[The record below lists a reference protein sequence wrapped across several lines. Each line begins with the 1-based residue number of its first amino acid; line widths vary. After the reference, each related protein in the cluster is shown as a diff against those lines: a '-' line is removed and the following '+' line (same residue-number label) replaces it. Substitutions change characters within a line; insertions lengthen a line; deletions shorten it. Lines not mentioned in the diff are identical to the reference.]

1 MPVNSPWFTPNRLK
15 QDLRAGKTAVGTM
28 LVEIRQPAV
37 MQFLAN
43 AGFDFVLID
52 NEHGPF
58 TIETIADLSRTA
70 RSVGLTP
77 IVRIPELTY
86 AAVTQ
91 PLDAGAQGIMAPRIT
106 GSSEVLSVLQMMKY
120 PPVGKRGSVMARGH
134 TNFQSGPVG
143 EAMRAMN
150 DETMLI
156 VQVETREA
164 LERIDDILAIPGVD
178 VALVGPNDLSIALGK
193 PGNLDDPQFIQAIER
208 TIASCRR
215 RAVVPAIHV
224 NELERAALWA
234 RKGMRMV
241 SFSSEAGLMIHAGS
255 HAAEAIKEA
264 LKQSPQ

>member
-1 MPVNSPWFTPNRLK
+1 MNAPWFTPNRLK
-15 QDLRAGKTAVGTM
+15 KDLRAGKTAVGTM
-28 LVEIRQPAV
+28 LIEIRQPAV

-70 RSVGLTP
+70 RSVGITP

-86 AAVTQ
+86 AAITQ

-106 GSSEVLSVLQMMKY
+106 NSSEVLSVLQMMKY
-120 PPVGKRGSVMARGH
+120 PPVGRRGSVMARGH

-143 EAMRAMN
+143 EAMQAMN
-150 DETMLI
+150 DETLLI

-164 LERIDDILAIPGVD
+164 LEHIEDILAVPGVD
-178 VALVGPNDLSIALGK
+178 VALVGPNDLSIALGR
-193 PGNLDDPQFIQAIER
+193 PGNLDDPLFIQSIER
-208 TIASCRR
+208 TIDSCRR

-224 NELERAALWA
+224 NDLERAALWA

-241 SFSSEAGLMIHAGS
+241 SISSEAGLMINAGS
-255 HAAEAIKEA
+255 HASAAVKKA
-264 LKQSPQ
+264 LEEDPQ

>member
-1 MPVNSPWFTPNRLK
+1 MNAPWFTPNRLK
-15 QDLRAGKTAVGTM
+15 KDLRARKTAVGTM
-28 LVEIRQPAV
+28 LIEIRQPAV

-70 RSVGLTP
+70 RSVGITP
-77 IVRIPELTY
+77 IVRVPELTY
-86 AAVTQ
+86 AAITQ

-106 GSSEVLSVLQMMKY
+106 NSSEVLSVLQMMKY
-120 PPVGKRGSVMARGH
+120 PPVGRRGSVMARGH

-143 EAMRAMN
+143 EAMHAMN
-150 DETMLI
+150 DETLLI

-164 LERIDDILAIPGVD
+164 LEHIEDILANPGVD
-178 VALVGPNDLSIALGK
+178 VALVGPNDLSIALGR
-193 PGNLDDPQFIQAIER
+193 PGDLDDPLFIQSIER
-208 TIASCRR
+208 TVASCRR

-224 NELERAALWA
+224 NDLERAALWA

-241 SFSSEAGLMIHAGS
+241 SISSEAGLMINAGS
-255 HAAEAIKEA
+255 HASAAVKKA
-264 LKQSPQ
+264 LEEDPQ